1 MKQNKTRASRKS
13 NVTSCMK
20 NPYPILLLLPL
31 LFLLSGCNAIAIWL
45 YGLDTKFVPAHDDN
59 REKIQARFGLEGEP
73 WYELDETSLTCYLM
87 DSFYTKL
94 DTTDSLRWER
104 LAKHLNNHLQ
114 MLQAMYFDRAGR
126 LVSYHLN
133 CYAEGFPNLKWNKYG
148 AFNSFPPSSAAPP
161 DTLLPLPALLPHIRD
176 THDNPISATPSP
188 QADYTV
194 VVFWSG
200 FFGRQ
205 SKRLIRTVQRNL
217 PLAADSLRVEALFV
231 NDDWFLV
238 KMDSIVQMKQKQYA
252 PQGQQT
258 PDNTDV

>member
-1 MKQNKTRASRKS
+1 MRNKINLA
-13 NVTSCMK
+13 
-20 NPYPILLLLPL
+20 LLLLPL
-31 LFLLSGCNAIAIWL
+31 LLLSGCNAIAIWL
-45 YGLDTKFVPAHDDN
+45 YGLDTKFVPANDDN
-59 REKIQARFGLEGEP
+59 REEIQARFGLEDEP
-73 WYELDETSLTCYLM
+73 WYELDEASLTCYLM

-104 LAKHLNNHLQ
+104 QARVLNNHLQ

-133 CYAEGFPNLKWNKYG
+133 CYAEGFPNLKWNKYS

-161 DTLLPLPALLPHIRD
+161 DTLTPLPALLPHIRD
-176 THDNPISATPSP
+176 AHNNPISATPSP

-205 SKRLIRTVQRNL
+205 SKRLIRTVQKNL
-217 PLAADSLRVEALFV
+217 PLAADSLRVEVLFV

>member
-1 MKQNKTRASRKS
+1 
-13 NVTSCMK
+13 MK

-59 REKIQARFGLEGEP
+59 REKVQARFGLEGEP

-104 LAKHLNNHLQ
+104 QAKLLNNHLQ

-126 LVSYHLN
+126 LVSFHLN

-148 AFNSFPPSSAAPP
+148 AFNSFPPFKCSPARHLAAPCP
-161 DTLLPLPALLPHIRD
+161 RCCPTYVTHMTIPYLPPPPPGRLHRGGVLVRLFRQAKQ
-176 THDNPISATPSP
+176 TPYKDRAEEP
-188 QADYTV
+188 
-194 VVFWSG
+194 
-200 FFGRQ
+200 
-205 SKRLIRTVQRNL
+205 

>member
-59 REKIQARFGLEGEP
+59 REKVQARFGLEGEP

-104 LAKHLNNHLQ
+104 QAKHLNNHLQ

-176 THDNPISATPSP
+176 THDNPISATPLP
-188 QADYTV
+188 PGRLHRGGVLVRLFRQA
-194 VVFWSG
+194 
-200 FFGRQ
+200 
-205 SKRLIRTVQRNL
+205 K
-217 PLAADSLRVEALFV
+217 
-231 NDDWFLV
+231 
-238 KMDSIVQMKQKQYA
+238 
-252 PQGQQT
+252 QT
-258 PDNTDV
+258 PYKDRAEEPPLGRRQPAGGSPLRQRRLVPCKNG